1 MVYSSS
7 TSSYALVM
15 SISSRSKVELGRKV
29 PIINTMSSHGLQLT
43 LVCLVELEL
52 GYSNL
57 ELASSVLHYSAF
69 TVSSLHTHHH
79 RKRKYQSYNK
89 DSIHEQV

>member
-7 TSSYALVM
+7 TSSCALVM
-15 SISSRSKVELGRKV
+15 SIISRSKVKLGRKV
-29 PIINTMSSHGLQLT
+29 PIIYTMSSYGLQLA

-52 GYSNL
+52 GYCNL

-69 TVSSLHTHHH
+69 IVCLLHTHHY
-79 RKRKYQSYNK
+79 RRRKY
-89 DSIHEQV
+89 